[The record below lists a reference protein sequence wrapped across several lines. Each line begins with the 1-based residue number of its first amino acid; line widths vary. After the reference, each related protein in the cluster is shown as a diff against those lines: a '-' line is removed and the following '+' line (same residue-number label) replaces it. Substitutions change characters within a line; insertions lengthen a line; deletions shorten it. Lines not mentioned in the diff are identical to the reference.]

1 MLKLQRQGRSIDLN
15 TLEDS
20 NEVFSDTSII
30 YGDGSDKEINNE
42 IYDDPSNNQSALDLS
57 AIETN
62 NDIGRMQERSPR
74 SQILHQGTKPKF
86 PNQEP
91 Y

>member
-42 IYDDPSNNQSALDLS
+42 IYDDPLTNQSALDLS

-62 NDIGRMQERSPR
+62 INFGGVQERSPR
-74 SQILHQGTKPKF
+74 SQILHQGTKQK
-86 PNQEP
+86 